1 MNELHQN
8 QSGAPDP
15 ELGAAANNQTES
27 QRQLIA
33 AIKLQSLEG
42 VNVALALGADP
53 NAYDQNHSMLGLHE
67 DAAWSLS
74 DFEQPTW
81 LGILKALLVAGAN
94 PNQTA
99 DQRFGDLLLHGLS
112 QHSHLQAMQLMLD
125 HGADP
130 NLIFEDT
137 ALDWLSL
144 DYSYQEICNIS
155 AWYKERV
162 LPEYDVTPEESAD
175 DSETTALWLV
185 SRHQRGWAMLRRAG
199 GLFAWELRQGPV
211 TEVLQLSPD
220 RLGGL
225 YTRHARPE
233 SAFLESL
240 GSALME
246 RLARWTR
253 DYADPDLLG
262 YEAESVTS
270 FDYAAHLNEGMA
282 IGQAIAPLLPAG
294 TVLEIV
300 MPTAESIA
308 AKCTMVDLYVWRTEG
323 KWEKTVDWRDKLSAD
338 WFDPEPSAKLAI
350 KSGCSS

>member
-8 QSGAPDP
+8 QSGAPDT
-15 ELGAAANNQTES
+15 ELGVMPNNQS
-27 QRQLIA
+27 DAQRQLIA

-42 VNVALALGADP
+42 VNAALTLGADP

-74 DFEQPTW
+74 DFEQASW

-94 PNQTA
+94 PNQPA

-137 ALDWLSL
+137 ALDWLNG
-144 DYSYQEICNIS
+144 DYSYEETCNLA
-155 AWYKERV
+155 AWYKGRV
-162 LPEYDVTPEESAD
+162 LPEYDLPPEDMEED
-175 DSETTALWLV
+175 RETTALWLV
-185 SRHQRGWAMLRRAG
+185 SRHQRGWAMLRQAG
-199 GLFAWELRQGPV
+199 GLAAWELRQGPV
-211 TEVLQLSPD
+211 TEVLQLSPG

-225 YTRHARPE
+225 FTRYARPDD
-233 SAFLESL
+233 AFLESL

-262 YEAESVTS
+262 YEAESVKS

-282 IGQAIAPLLPAG
+282 IGQAIAPLLPPS
-294 TVLEIV
+294 TTLEII

-308 AKCTMVDLYVWRTEG
+308 AKCTMVDLYVWSPEG
-323 KWEKTVDWRDKLSAD
+323 QWVKTADWRDKLSAD
-338 WFDPEPSAKLAI
+338 WFEPEPPKKLVT
-350 KSGCSS
+350 KSGSSF

>member
-8 QSGAPDP
+8 QSAAPDN
-15 ELGAAANNQTES
+15 ELGATSNNQTDA

-33 AIKLQSLEG
+33 AIKHQSLEG
-42 VNVALALGADP
+42 VNAALALGADP

-74 DFEQPTW
+74 DYEQPSW

-94 PNQTA
+94 PNQPA

-125 HGADP
+125 YGADP

-137 ALDWLSL
+137 ALDWLSM
-144 DYSYQEICNIS
+144 DYAYEETCNLA
-155 AWYKERV
+155 AWYKGRV
-162 LPEYDVTPEESAD
+162 LPEYDLPPEDIEED
-175 DSETTALWLV
+175 RETTSLWLV
-185 SRHQRGWAMLRRAG
+185 SRHQRGWAMLRQAG
-199 GLFAWELRQGPV
+199 GLLAWELRQGPV
-211 TEVLQLSPD
+211 TEVLQISPD
-220 RLGGL
+220 RLGGM
-225 YTRHARPE
+225 YTKSARPDD
-233 SAFLESL
+233 AFLALL

-253 DYADPDLLG
+253 DYADPDLVG
-262 YEAESVTS
+262 YEAESVKS

-294 TVLEIV
+294 TALEIV

-308 AKCTMVDLYVWRTEG
+308 AKCTMVDLHVWSPEG
-323 KWEKTVDWRDKLSAD
+323 QWVKTSDWRDKLSAD
-338 WFDPEPSAKLAI
+338 WFDPEPVGQPLSSAA
-350 KSGCSS
+350 S